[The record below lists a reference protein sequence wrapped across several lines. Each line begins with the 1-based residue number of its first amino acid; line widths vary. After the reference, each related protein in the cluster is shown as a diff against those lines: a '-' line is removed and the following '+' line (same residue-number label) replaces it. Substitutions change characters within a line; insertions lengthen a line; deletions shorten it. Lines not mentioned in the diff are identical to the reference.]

1 MAESGGGGGVV
12 VGACAA
18 GWLGLSALALAWWSG
33 LGFPDGHLTDL
44 DRARAWTL
52 PAFAALGLTAAVV
65 TAWWG
70 RGRPRAAAAAW
81 VVGVAVAWAVDA
93 ALTAGLDHGGG
104 G

>member
-1 MAESGGGGGVV
+1 MAEAGGGGGVV

-18 GWLGLSALALAWWSG
+18 GWLGLSAVAAAWWSG

-52 PAFAALGLTAAVV
+52 PALAALGVTMAIV
-65 TAWWG
+65 TARWG
-70 RGRPRAAAAAW
+70 RGRPRAAAAAL
-81 VVGVAVAWAVDA
+81 VVGVAVAWAADA